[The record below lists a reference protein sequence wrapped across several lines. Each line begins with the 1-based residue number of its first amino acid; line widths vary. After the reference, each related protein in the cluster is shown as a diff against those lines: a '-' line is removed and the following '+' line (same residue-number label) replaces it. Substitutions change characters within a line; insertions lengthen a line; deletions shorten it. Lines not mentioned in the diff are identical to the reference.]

1 MTSNPRA
8 LWSGT
13 LLVPSE
19 ASETCVFRPIISLC
33 ESWEVPVPDPELNLP
48 LVDLKRQYRS
58 IKTEIDEA
66 LLGVIASS
74 EYVLGEELARFEQEF
89 AAYCGVRHC
98 VGVGSG
104 TSAIQLAL
112 EALDVT
118 SGDEVIAP
126 ANTFFGTV
134 LPVLKLGAIP
144 VLVDCDDDTATI
156 DVDAV
161 PAAIGP
167 QTKAVVAVHLYGHP
181 ADVDP
186 LRQLCESHDLALVE
200 DACQAHGARYK
211 ARRAGSLGTI
221 AAFSFYPSKNL
232 GAYGDGGA
240 VTTDD
245 EQLAERIRVLRNLG
259 QSSRYAHVAEG
270 WNERL
275 DTIQAAILRVKL
287 RHLDRWNALRRRN
300 AAVYERALQGSHVRT
315 MKTAFWAEHVWH
327 VYPVRTPNRDQLR
340 ATLAAQGIATGMH
353 YPVPLHEQ
361 PVLARLGYRRG
372 AFPVSEAWSREV
384 LSLPMFAE
392 LEPHEIE
399 RAGGIATAWEA
410 TAA

>member
-1 MTSNPRA
+1 
-8 LWSGT
+8 
-13 LLVPSE
+13 V
-19 ASETCVFRPIISLC
+19 
-33 ESWEVPVPDPELNLP
+33 
-48 LVDLKRQYRS
+48 
-58 IKTEIDEA
+58 
-66 LLGVIASS
+66 
-74 EYVLGEELARFEQEF
+74 
-89 AAYCGVRHC
+89 
-98 VGVGSG
+98 
-104 TSAIQLAL
+104 
-112 EALDVT
+112 
-118 SGDEVIAP
+118 
-126 ANTFFGTV
+126 
-134 LPVLKLGAIP
+134 
-144 VLVDCDDDTATI
+144 
-156 DVDAV
+156 
-161 PAAIGP
+161 
-167 QTKAVVAVHLYGHP
+167 
-181 ADVDP
+181 
-186 LRQLCESHDLALVE
+186 
-200 DACQAHGARYK
+200 
-211 ARRAGSLGTI
+211 GSLGTI

-275 DTIQAAILRVKL
+275 DTIQAAVLRVKL

-315 MKTAFWAEHVWH
+315 MKTASWAEHVWH
-327 VYPVRTPNRDQLR
+327 LYPVRTPNRDQLR
-340 ATLAAQGIATGMH
+340 ATLAAQEIATGRH

-399 RAGGIATAWEA
+399 RAAGIAAAWEA